1 MAHAVFDG
9 SGRPGRAERLLRY
22 VTPTSTVSVVPA
34 GTNTLTLGVV
44 IGPEVIADSVRVR
57 VGRRDLT
64 AALGTFV
71 PGSTRTVTI
80 PLARRR
86 TVVRFRA
93 EGPRAGGRRLV
104 DVDRLIVVAK

>member
-1 MAHAVFDG
+1 
-9 SGRPGRAERLLRY
+9 
-22 VTPTSTVSVVPA
+22 
-34 GTNTLTLGVV
+34 VV
-44 IGPEVIADSVRVR
+44 IAPEVIADSVRVR

-80 PLARRR
+80 PLARKR
-86 TVVRFRA
+86 TVVRLRA

-104 DVDRLIVVAK
+104 DVDRLVVTAR